1 MNVSNK
7 REQNEFTHYAESEKG
22 ATKLNNENFDLENMR
37 LQMDTLKKKLNQQ
50 EIVNDRMIRHSMEK
64 TAGNISRRY
73 YFIMAVC
80 LLMIPYSYWAFVML
94 NGFSIPFWIFTCI
107 VMLVCFGG
115 TFYNSRKLSDSNMM
129 TNNLVDVRRR
139 MARAKKFDANWLL
152 IGIPLAIAFLGWFM
166 YESYLLHPDAFFNG
180 LFWAGCIG
188 GVIGAIW
195 GFSLH
200 FRTQHQYQEII
211 DQIEDI
217 TQEN

>member
-1 MNVSNK
+1 MN
-7 REQNEFTHYAESEKG
+7 
-22 ATKLNNENFDLENMR
+22 NNDFDFENMR
-37 LQMDTLKKKLNQQ
+37 QQMTTLKNKLNKQ
-50 EIVNDRMIRHSMEK
+50 EIVNDRLIRHSMK
-64 TAGNISRRY
+64 NTAGNISRRY

-80 LLMIPYSYWAFVML
+80 LLMIPYSYWAFVKL

-107 VMLVCFGG
+107 VMLVSFGG

-139 MARAKKFDANWLL
+139 MASAKKFDANWLL
-152 IGIPLAIAFLGWFM
+152 IGIPMAIVFLGWFM
-166 YESYLLHPDAFFNG
+166 YESYQLHSGAFFNG

-200 FRTQHQYQEII
+200 FKTQRQYQDII
-211 DQIEDI
+211 DQIEDL
-217 TQEN
+217 TTED

>member
-7 REQNEFTHYAESEKG
+7 REQNEFTHSAESEKG
-22 ATKLNNENFDLENMR
+22 ATKLNNNDFELENMR
-37 LQMDTLKKKLNQQ
+37 QQMETLKKKLGQQ
-50 EIVNDRMIRHSMEK
+50 EIVNDRFIRHSMEK

-73 YFIMAVC
+73 YMIMALC
-80 LLMIPYSYWAFVML
+80 LLMIPYSYWAFVSL
-94 NGFSIPFWIFTCI
+94 N
-107 VMLVCFGG
+107 MLVSFGG

-139 MARAKKFDANWLL
+139 MASAKKFDANWLL
-152 IGIPLAIAFLGWFM
+152 IGIPMAIVFLCWFM
-166 YESYLLHPDAFFNG
+166 YESYQLHPNAFFNG

-200 FRTQHQYQEII
+200 FKTQRQYQDII
-211 DQIEDI
+211 NQIEDL
-217 TQEN
+217 TAEE